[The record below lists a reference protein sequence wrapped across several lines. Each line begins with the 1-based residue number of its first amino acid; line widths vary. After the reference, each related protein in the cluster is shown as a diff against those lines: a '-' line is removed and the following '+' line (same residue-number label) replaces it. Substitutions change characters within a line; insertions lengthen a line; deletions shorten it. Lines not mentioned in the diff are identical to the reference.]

1 MFKAFNNLLTEKIL
15 CILKNIHIL
24 KRIVKVTVR
33 VTKLQEI
40 VMVMMMMMMMMFNK
54 NALMAPLVIGKIRN
68 TERISSIARLLVG
81 LCIVFYSRYIIGWPV
96 S

>member
-1 MFKAFNNLLTEKIL
+1 M
-15 CILKNIHIL
+15 
-24 KRIVKVTVR
+24 R

-40 VMVMMMMMMMMFNK
+40 VMVMMMMKMMMFDK
-54 NALMAPLVIGKIRN
+54 NALMAPLVIGKIPN

-81 LCIVFYSRYIIGWPV
+81 LCIIYSRTDIIGWHV

>member
-1 MFKAFNNLLTEKIL
+1 MIKAFNNLLTEKIL

-40 VMVMMMMMMMMFNK
+40 VMVMMMMMMMFNK